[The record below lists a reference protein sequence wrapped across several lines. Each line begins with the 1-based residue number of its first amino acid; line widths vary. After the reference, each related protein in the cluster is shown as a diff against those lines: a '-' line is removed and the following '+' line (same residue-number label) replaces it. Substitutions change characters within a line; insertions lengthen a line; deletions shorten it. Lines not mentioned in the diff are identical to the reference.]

1 MEAQGRK
8 ALSAGPHGT
17 IRSLRRGDLAG
28 LSALIQNTLLVSN
41 SADYE
46 LEVIANLQ
54 RGFSARALR
63 ALSRHRRI
71 FVYERDGKLAGT
83 VSLEGNRIHAL
94 FVAPDMQG
102 LGIGR
107 ALMMFAESVAR
118 EKGEGE
124 LVLAASLTAAG
135 FYQRMG
141 FTDPTP
147 GGDET
152 YGPILW
158 MRKKL

>member
-1 MEAQGRK
+1 M
-8 ALSAGPHGT
+8 
-17 IRSLRRGDLAG
+17 RRGDLAN

-46 LEVIANLQ
+46 LQTIANLQ
-54 RGFSARALR
+54 RGFTVRAIRALAR
-63 ALSRHRRI
+63 RRRI
-71 FVYERDGKLAGT
+71 FVYVRDGKLAGT
-83 VSLEGNRIHAL
+83 ISLEGNRIHAL

-118 EKGEGE
+118 EKGGGE

-135 FYQRMG
+135 FYRRMG
-141 FTDPTP
+141 FGDSQP
-147 GGDET
+147 GGDDT
-152 YGPILW
+152 YGPIIW